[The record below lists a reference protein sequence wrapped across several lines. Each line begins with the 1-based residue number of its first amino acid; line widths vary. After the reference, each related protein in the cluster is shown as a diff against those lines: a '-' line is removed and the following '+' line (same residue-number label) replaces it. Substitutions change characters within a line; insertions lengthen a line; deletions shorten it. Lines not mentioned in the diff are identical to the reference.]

1 MRPLLLSA
9 AKRIPAPVA
18 IFTTLVGRYSR
29 GRSGLLIKLCRRF
42 FPLVA
47 GDRSIPMEEA
57 RLTV

>member
-9 AKRIPAPVA
+9 AKRIPSPVA
-18 IFTTLVGRYSR
+18 VLKALVRRYSR
-29 GRSGLLIKLCRRF
+29 RRSGLLIKLCRRF

-47 GDRSIPMEEA
+47 GDRSVPVEEA